1 MTMTKTIDRARG
13 RWREILPQLGIATR
27 FLVNRHGPCPL
38 CGGKDRFR
46 FDDRN
51 GSGSYYCGQ
60 CGPGQGLL
68 LVQKLRGWDFATAA
82 REVDKLIGTG
92 LPQRLPAAEERD
104 LEQQRQKLVGTL
116 KEATAPDL
124 VERYLRGRG
133 LNIVPS
139 VLRGHRS
146 LPYVEDGAFK
156 GHHRAM
162 VAPVVGPDGELQS
175 VHRTYIADV
184 PTKKKMMSPV
194 DTICGAAVRLFDAA
208 QTLGIAEGI
217 ETAIAAHEIFRL
229 PVWAALST
237 SGIETFEPPTDI
249 EHLVVFGDN
258 DANFAGQTAAY
269 TLANRLSRTLKVEVQ
284 MPPHVGTDWLDM
296 LLSKRR
302 STA

>member
-1 MTMTKTIDRARG
+1 MKAK
-13 RWREILPQLGIATR
+13 
-27 FLVNRHGPCPL
+27 CPL

-46 FDDRN
+46 FDDRY

-82 REVDKLIGTG
+82 REVDKIIGTG

-104 LEQQRQKLVGTL
+104 LEQQRQKLVRTL

-124 VERYLRGRG
+124 VKRYLRGRG

-146 LPYVEDGAFK
+146 LPYVEDGDFK
-156 GHHRAM
+156 GRHPALL
-162 VAPVVGPDGELQS
+162 APVVGSTGELRS

-184 PTKKKMMSPV
+184 RTKKKMMSPV

-217 ETAIAAHEIFRL
+217 ETAIAAHEIFRI

-237 SGIETFEPPTDI
+237 SGIETLRRRPTSSTSSSSATTI
-249 EHLVVFGDN
+249 PTSPARRLLTPSPTGSAAPIRLKSRCRPTPAPIGSTCSSPRGGRWHEE
-258 DANFAGQTAAY
+258 GQG
-269 TLANRLSRTLKVEVQ
+269 RVQ
-284 MPPHVGTDWLDM
+284 
-296 LLSKRR
+296 SC
-302 STA
+302 